1 MIVYVTVA
9 FAVPVKV
16 IVAVF
21 PEHIVVVPLIVAV
34 GNGPIVIIAD
44 PVNVAVQ
51 LGVPELVIL
60 TNAYVVLA
68 DNAAVVTVALPEP
81 FNATV

>member
-21 PEHIVVVPLIVAV
+21 PEQIVVVPLIVAV
-34 GNGPIVIIAD
+34 GIGLIVIIAD
-44 PVNVAVQ
+44 PVKVVEQ
-51 LGVPELVIL
+51 LGVPELATL
-60 TNAYVVLA
+60 TKSNVVLA
-68 DNAAVVTVALPEP
+68 VNAAVVIEADPEP
-81 FNATV
+81 FNTIV